1 MFGDSFLV
9 VLVFLE
15 DGYVEYYVLEG
26 VWINILIGEKI
37 EGGRWRKEKY
47 GYFSFLFLVRLNIII
62 LMGSVDIKFDY
73 DYVDNVVFNVYY
85 IDSGKIVKFQVRNIE
100 GKVEVEIEVIRD
112 KDIIYVI
119 KIKDMKKLWS
129 LYFDFLKIEVLL
141 GVSVEVKEKGS
152 RVIISDDIVV
162 LKVI

>member
-1 MFGDSFLV
+1 M
-9 VLVFLE
+9 
-15 DGYVEYYVLEG
+15 
-26 VWINILIGEKI
+26 
-37 EGGRWRKEKY
+37 
-47 GYFSFLFLVRLNIII
+47 
-62 LMGSVDIKFDY
+62 
-73 DYVDNVVFNVYY
+73 
-85 IDSGKIVKFQVRNIE
+85 
-100 GKVEVEIEVIRD
+100 IRD

>member
-85 IDSGKIVKFQVRNIE
+85 IDSGKIVKF
-100 GKVEVEIEVIRD
+100 
-112 KDIIYVI
+112 
-119 KIKDMKKLWS
+119 
-129 LYFDFLKIEVLL
+129 
-141 GVSVEVKEKGS
+141 
-152 RVIISDDIVV
+152 
-162 LKVI
+162 